1 MHKDGDLALSMRKQ
15 VMPINNIN
23 ANFKRHLSEGDSG
36 S

>member
-15 VMPINNIN
+15 VMPININ